1 MTNATAIDVQPPA
14 GTVPGESVYVVDIP
28 TRLAHWGIF
37 FSMIAL
43 SVTGIWMATGDM
55 PPRATGQF
63 QMAWVRYV
71 HLLSGWIL
79 TSVVLLRIYLFF
91 FGNRY
96 ASWREFIPTTR
107 ARLKLIWEVFRYYT
121 LIRTD
126 YPHKDTGHNPLAS
139 ATYIGVY
146 GLIGFEIVSGFALH
160 GMAFQRGWQTW
171 MTWPLALVG
180 AQTLRFL
187 HHLVMW
193 LLWGFATH
201 HVFSALLVDIETRGG
216 LMSGMF
222 SGYKNV
228 RKDV

>member
-1 MTNATAIDVQPPA
+1 VSKSITVDVGAPVDV
-14 GTVPGESVYVVDIP
+14 VPGESAYIVDIP
-28 TRLAHWGIF
+28 TRLVHWTIF
-37 FSMIAL
+37 FSMLAL
-43 SVTGIWMATGDM
+43 STTGIWMATGNM
-55 PPRATGQF
+55 PPGVTGEF
-63 QMAWVRYV
+63 QMGWMRYV

-79 TSVVLLRIYLFF
+79 AAALLLRAYLWF
-91 FGNRY
+91 FGNKY
-96 ASWREFIPTTR
+96 ASWREFVPTTR
-107 ARLKLIWEVFRYYT
+107 ERWKLIKDVFLYYT
-121 LIRTD
+121 FIRAE

-146 GLIGFEIVSGFALH
+146 GLIAFELVSGFALH
-160 GMAFQRGWQTW
+160 GMAFQTGWQTW
-171 MTWPLALVG
+171 LTWPLAVIS

-228 RKDV
+228 PKE